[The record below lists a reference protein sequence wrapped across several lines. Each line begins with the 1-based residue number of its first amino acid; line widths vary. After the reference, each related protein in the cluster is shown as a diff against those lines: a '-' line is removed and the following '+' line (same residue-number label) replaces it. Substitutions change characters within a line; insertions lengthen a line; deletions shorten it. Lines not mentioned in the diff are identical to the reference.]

1 MRNMTNPNVTVL
13 TISMSLLI
21 VHFITSWDWPVL
33 TSLITGVACV
43 IFPALA
49 VKMDYLWK
57 AVTRSIGIIV
67 QHFILILVYYLF
79 LFPLAM
85 GARLF
90 SQDDPLRLSNN
101 SSSTFV
107 DVNKAVSKKDL
118 ERPW

>member
-1 MRNMTNPNVTVL
+1 MRNTNPNVTVL

-21 VHFITSWDWPVL
+21 VHFITSWDWPVVA
-33 TSLITGVACV
+33 SLITGVACV

-49 VKMDYLWK
+49 VKVDYIWK
-57 AVTRSIGIIV
+57 AVTRSLGVIV

-79 LFPLAM
+79 LFPLAI
-85 GARLF
+85 GARIF
-90 SQDDPLRLSNN
+90 SKDDPLRLSNN

-107 DVNKAVSKKDL
+107 DVNKIISKKDL